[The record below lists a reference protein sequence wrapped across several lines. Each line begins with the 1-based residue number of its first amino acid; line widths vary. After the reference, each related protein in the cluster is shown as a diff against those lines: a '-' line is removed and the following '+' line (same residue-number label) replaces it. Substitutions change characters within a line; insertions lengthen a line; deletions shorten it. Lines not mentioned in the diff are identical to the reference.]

1 MPIKTISIFSAGW
14 IGLPIASAVI
24 ATLATPTT
32 LDAWAAV
39 GASVGAMIAVIEAL
53 KKDRSWTHLAS
64 VLAASWFLG
73 LIGPAVIVQ
82 FAAPEMK
89 PQLSWHAWAG
99 LGFLVALVG
108 WAVVAAVLTV
118 TPAVGRWA
126 VRTGAAKTG
135 IPLSDGDF
143 QEKYPPPPNRKPND
157 P

>member
-1 MPIKTISIFSAGW
+1 MPIKTLSIFSFGW
-14 IGLPIASAVI
+14 LTMPIASALV

-39 GASVGAMIAVIEAL
+39 GASVGSMIAVIEAL
-53 KKDRSWTHLAS
+53 KKDRSWPHLAS
-64 VLAASWFLG
+64 VLGASWFLG

-82 FAAPEMK
+82 FFAPEIK

-126 VRTGAAKTG
+126 VRTGAAKAG
-135 IPLSDGDF
+135 FPLPTGDF
-143 QEKYPPPPNRKPND
+143 EEPYPPKNKRNHEPD
-157 P
+157 